1 MKWLLYIPAALIVLL
16 LIITLIGL
24 MLPEAH
30 HATRMAQFR
39 QSPEKIFATI
49 TGPQDWRGVTVSEL
63 PHDGGPRRWREQ
75 SGRHAIT
82 FEETA
87 SDPPRL
93 YRSRIIDKNLPFSG
107 TWTWEITATDDGCTC
122 RITED
127 GHVHNPFFR
136 FVSRFI
142 LGHTTT
148 IEDYLNALGKKFD
161 EPIKITE

>member
-1 MKWLLYIPAALIVLL
+1 MKWLLYIPAALVVLL
-16 LIITLIGL
+16 LITTLIGL

-30 HATRMAQFR
+30 HATRAARFR
-39 QSPEKIFATI
+39 QSPDEIFAAI

-63 PHDGGPRRWREQ
+63 PRDGGPRRWREQ
-75 SGRHAIT
+75 SGHHAIT
-82 FEETA
+82 FEEIA

-107 TWTWEITATDDGCTC
+107 TWTWEITATNDGCTC

-127 GHVHNPFFR
+127 GQVHNPFFR

-142 LGHTTT
+142 LGHTKT
-148 IEDYLNALGKKFD
+148 IDDYLNALGKKFD
-161 EPIKITE
+161 EPIKIIE